1 MVRKTATGPGKQD
14 TMSGHEEL
22 RNSADWQTQLYN
34 RYHQKVFGICLYFL
48 KDREEAKD
56 AAHDVFI
63 KAFRAWKDFEWKC
76 DPLTWIGAIA
86 KHDCFSRRQRFKKQ
100 LDRRAQL
107 AMEED
112 AMGGE
117 QDDDLVLH
125 RLRLEKVL
133 PEVRGKLRE
142 ILRLSMD
149 GLNHREI
156 AVRMG
161 VSRVAITRRLTR
173 FKKELAEMG
182 VAREMAFTKA
192 AACAAPAGGFAKASP
207 APGLAK
213 AALTRG
219 TASVPAAAKPA
230 AAPMRRPACTLPGPA
245 VARKPAPATV
255 IPDETYETVMD
266 SFEPAFADAGAAA
279 GMQLIA
285 A

>member
-1 MVRKTATGPGKQD
+1 MDPVNSPGPGKED
-14 TMSGHEEL
+14 TMGLEEL
-22 RNSADWQTQLYN
+22 RNSSDWQNQLYS

-86 KHDCFSRRQRFKKQ
+86 KHDCFSRRQRHRKQ

-107 AMEED
+107 AMEEEALNTAD
-112 AMGGE
+112 H
-117 QDDDLVLH
+117 DDDLTLH
-125 RLRLEKVL
+125 RLRLAKVL
-133 PEVRGKLRE
+133 PEVRGKLRD

-173 FKKELAEMG
+173 FRRELAEVG
-182 VAREMAFTKA
+182 IARESAYGRA
-192 AACAAPAGGFAKASP
+192 AACAAATTTKH
-207 APGLAK
+207 
-213 AALTRG
+213 
-219 TASVPAAAKPA
+219 AAAGLPETTDRKATPHA
-230 AAPMRRPACTLPGPA
+230 NQAPRR
-245 VARKPAPATV
+245 APLRPVPVSVEAF
-255 IPDETYETVMD
+255 DEAL
-266 SFEPAFADAGAAA
+266 EPAFSASEF
-279 GMQLIA
+279 QLIA

>member
-1 MVRKTATGPGKQD
+1 
-14 TMSGHEEL
+14 MSVHEEL
-22 RNSADWQTQLYN
+22 RNSTDWQTQLYS

-86 KHDCFSRRQRFKKQ
+86 KHDCFSRRQRHRKQ

-107 AMEED
+107 AMEE
-112 AMGGE
+112 E
-117 QDDDLVLH
+117 TLNSTEHDDDLTLH

-133 PEVRGKLRE
+133 PEVRGKLRD

-173 FKKELAEMG
+173 FKKELADMG
-182 VAREMAFTKA
+182 IARETAYA
-192 AACAAPAGGFAKASP
+192 RASACAATAAPKRAAAPIASQAVRPAV
-207 APGLAK
+207 
-213 AALTRG
+213 
-219 TASVPAAAKPA
+219 VPAARPQTPVQALRR
-230 AAPMRRPACTLPGPA
+230 APVRQALSS
-245 VARKPAPATV
+245 V
-255 IPDETYETVMD
+255 ETYE
-266 SFEPAFADAGAAA
+266 SALEALEPAFSSADL
-279 GMQLIA
+279 QLIA

>member
-1 MVRKTATGPGKQD
+1 
-14 TMSGHEEL
+14 MSVQEEL
-22 RNSADWQTQLYN
+22 RNSADWQTQLYS

-86 KHDCFSRRQRFKKQ
+86 KHDCFSRRQRHRKQ

-107 AMEED
+107 AMEE
-112 AMGGE
+112 E
-117 QDDDLVLH
+117 TLNSTEHDDDLTLH

-133 PEVRGKLRE
+133 PEVRGKLRD

-182 VAREMAFTKA
+182 IARETAYARA
-192 AACAAPAGGFAKASP
+192 AACGATAAPIH
-207 APGLAK
+207 
-213 AALTRG
+213 AAM
-219 TASVPAAAKPA
+219 VPAAAQVPVGTLAARLAAPGAIPTVRAQPA
-230 AAPMRRPACTLPGPA
+230 APIRRAPVRQGPAPMEA
-245 VARKPAPATV
+245 
-255 IPDETYETVMD
+255 YENILEAL
-266 SFEPAFADAGAAA
+266 EPAFSSSDL
-279 GMQLIA
+279 QLIA